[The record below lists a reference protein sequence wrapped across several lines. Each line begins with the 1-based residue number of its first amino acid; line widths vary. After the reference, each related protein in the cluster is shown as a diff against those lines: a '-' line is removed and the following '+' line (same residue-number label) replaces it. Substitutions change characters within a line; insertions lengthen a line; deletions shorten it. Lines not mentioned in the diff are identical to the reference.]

1 MVIYSL
7 VIALVWQAVGYYMVM
22 YMASMSAIPE
32 SMYESASL
40 DGAGRTTQFFKITIP
55 LIWTNI
61 RTTLTFFII
70 STINMAFL
78 FVKAMTSGGPNGASE
93 VVLSFMY
100 GQKDAGL
107 YGYSMAAGVVIFLF
121 SFALSFLVN
130 RVTERKVLQ
139 Y

>member
-1 MVIYSL
+1 
-7 VIALVWQAVGYYMVM
+7 
-22 YMASMSAIPE
+22 
-32 SMYESASL
+32 
-40 DGAGRTTQFFKITIP
+40 
-55 LIWTNI
+55 
-61 RTTLTFFII
+61 
-70 STINMAFL
+70 MAFL

-121 SFALSFLVN
+121 SFALSALVS
-130 RVTERKVLQ
+130 RVTERNDLQ